1 MRVRSLLTVF
11 AATMLAISINTA
23 EAKKDQAADGAATEL
38 VIEDTGVAAVDS
50 FYDKVETMIGKLQS
64 AQADMDSANA
74 KLAEALG
81 LAEGTPLADALAD
94 LQAKAEGKIELVL
107 EGTKPTIK
115 PADGCP
121 ENVQNAIDATNA
133 MANSLM
139 AATDT
144 LKSVATDAKP
154 LAVEAT
160 DMPAAIVDSS
170 LGLADKAKATKTA
183 ASNLKTTKQ
192 IPAEAE
198 TLAGKC
204 QESLELIKSTFGG

>member
-1 MRVRSLLTVF
+1 MRIRTLVTLF
-11 AATMLAISINTA
+11 AAGLMAFHIDNA
-23 EAKKDQAADGAATEL
+23 FAGKKDAEEGPATFT
-38 VIEDTGVAAVDS
+38 IEDTGVAKVDQ
-50 FYDKVETMIGKLQS
+50 FYGQVETIVGKLQT
-64 AQADMDSANA
+64 AQSGMDAANA

-81 LAEGTPLADALAD
+81 LAEGTPVADALAD

-133 MANSLM
+133 MATELVS
-139 AATDT
+139 AIDV
-144 LKSVATDAKP
+144 LKGIAGDIQPMVGQ
-154 LAVEAT
+154 AT
-160 DMPAAIVDSS
+160 DMPAAIAESD

-192 IPAEAE
+192 VATEAD

>member
-1 MRVRSLLTVF
+1 MRIRSLVTVF
-11 AATMLAISINTA
+11 AAALLAVSINTA
-23 EAKKDQAADGAATEL
+23 EAGKKGADDGAAEL
-38 VIEDTGVAAVDS
+38 VIEDTGVAKVDA

-81 LAEGTPLADALAD
+81 LAAGTPVADALAD

-107 EGTKPTIK
+107 EGTKPTLK
-115 PADGCP
+115 AKEGVP
-121 ENVQNAIDATNA
+121 ENVQSAIDATNA
-133 MANSLM
+133 MATSLM

-144 LKSVATDAKP
+144 LKSVAADAKP
-154 LAVEAT
+154 LVTEAA
-160 DMPAAIVDSS
+160 DMPAAIVESS

-192 IPAEAE
+192 IPAEAD

>member
-1 MRVRSLLTVF
+1 MRIRTLFPLAAAALF
-11 AATMLAISINTA
+11 AFHIDAAFA
-23 EAKKDQAADGAATEL
+23 GKDKGADEASSEL
-38 VIEDTGVAAVDS
+38 VIEDTGVAKVDA
-50 FYDKVETMIGKLQS
+50 FYDKVETMVGQLQS

-107 EGTKPTIK
+107 EGTKPTLK

-133 MANSLM
+133 MADKLV
-139 AATDT
+139 AAMETVQG
-144 LKSVATDAKP
+144 VATDIKP
-154 LAVEAT
+154 LITEAA
-160 DMPAAIVDSS
+160 DMPAAIAESD
-170 LGLADKAKATKTA
+170 LGLKDKAVATKTA

-192 IPAEAE
+192 VPVEADA
-198 TLAGKC
+198 LAGKC
-204 QESLELIKSTFGG
+204 NDSLQLIKSTFGG